1 MTDNR
6 IHPIPPLPKKIVDAV
21 SNDKL
26 AIFIGAGVSR
36 IIGCKGWDELA
47 QNLVNRCFSTKKEDG
62 SPCINFKEKDTLFRF
77 PDHKKT
83 ITICYSILKQN
94 GFEGIFFEELEK
106 SLESNSELLKS
117 QNIYDELYHLCGL
130 FITTN
135 ADRYFADYKFNPM
148 QIVYKDFNPLDI
160 DRTKLYHIHGLIP
173 HRKSLV
179 FTVPQYI
186 QRYTDKPFREFLE
199 TIFEEYVVLF
209 VGYGMSEFELLDFLI
224 TKFDPDKGKKPKH
237 FILLPYFTGNE
248 NSLVLD
254 QHYYNSMGISV
265 VGYENDEKGYDQLY
279 DIIKEWSSEINQ
291 ISAYPSDSRKEIDD
305 AIDNYK
311 EDVVDRI
318 FQIIR
323 NDKPIENYFFKKLA
337 STDNPF
343 PWIRH
348 LKERGYLNPKNNP
361 PPQEVPYWNVL
372 GYLENVATQNS
383 KNPSGEIT
391 ELLLDTINS
400 ILDPRID
407 NHLTDR
413 TIVKIIFTLPLE
425 QITDEHFEFIRASL
439 KSKGGTTLI
448 ASEIEKTSLQKLID
462 NEADGLVLKLMDVI
476 FEYQEADSEV
486 LDRYSSVMGKF
497 WFNSLLK
504 KCKPAIAKLCG
515 TEAAGIAISK
525 MRIITEEGS
534 ASRFNRIWIPTIE
547 DHQQT
552 TFTDRYECQMVHFVR
567 DMFERS
573 EPDQIKA
580 KINNLINEEHPI
592 FKRIAVHTI
601 NYHYSD
607 LNELFWNWKENPLD
621 EDELKH
627 ELWELLNDNCSS
639 FTKKDIEKVMRW
651 IESKDY
657 YVPVELRDDNGRKEP
672 LAYQKKEWL
681 LAILKTDD
689 PDVLTSYEK
698 YNKICPTELDHPGFD
713 YWSEGGTSWG
723 TISPIEKV
731 ELLDKSNEE
740 IAEYL
745 ITYKE
750 EQGWNKPSIEG
761 LSEILRNS
769 VSENP
774 DKFANDMTPFLT
786 VQRTYQHALLWGLL
800 EAWRTKKDFAWDG
813 ILNFT
818 SQIIESDEFWNEKY
832 GEGSWNYRNW
842 IVSQIADLI
851 KEGTKDDNHAFDA
864 ELLPH
869 AENIL
874 LILVEKTESDLSE
887 MDDIITS
894 VLNSSKGKIFS
905 AMINYSRH
913 YARLFRNEQGDKW
926 VEAIKEDFDRRLNRE
941 VEPSLDVS
949 VILGEYLA
957 NLYYLDEDWVK
968 SNINRIFLKDNDVH
982 WRAAFTGY
990 LFNSSTVY
998 TKLYFLLREN
1008 GHYAK
1013 GLGTH
1018 FSDHH
1023 IEERLVQ
1030 HICLGYIE
1038 EWEKLDDDKSLI
1050 TKLIKNRNVDQLS
1063 AIVSFFWMQRDKLTD
1078 KIKVKVKPLWKTLFY
1093 ILSENEENTEYQKVI
1108 ANLSEWLSLIDEI
1121 DEQTLEWLKLSVK
1134 YQTDYG
1140 ASFFIECLLKH
1151 VEKTPAEV
1159 GEIYLEILK
1168 TGVYHPTYK
1177 EEDIQMIVRVL
1188 YEQNQ
1193 KETADRICNLYL
1205 EKGFDFLRTIYENHR
1220 NDDT

>member
-1 MTDNR
+1 MANT
-6 IHPIPPLPKKIVDAV
+6 IPKIPRLPSEIVAAV
-21 SNDKL
+21 NDKKL
-26 AIFIGAGVSR
+26 AVFIGAGVSQS
-36 IIGCKGWDELA
+36 IGCASWAGLA
-47 QNLVNRCFSTKKEDG
+47 QNLIKRCYEEK
-62 SPCINFKEKDTLFRF
+62 CINYKVKETLSQY
-77 PDHKKT
+77 PELKKI
-83 ITICYSILKQN
+83 ITICYGILEQN
-94 GFEGIFFEELEK
+94 DHIDIFFEELER
-106 SLESNSELLKS
+106 SLKPKLELIQS
-117 QNIYDELYHLCGL
+117 QNIYKELIGLRGL

-135 ADRYFADYKFNPM
+135 ADRYFADDKFDPPR
-148 QIVYKDFNPLDI
+148 ITYKDFNPSDI
-160 DRTKLYHIHGLIP
+160 DRNKLYHIHGLIP
-173 HRKSLV
+173 HRTSLV
-179 FTVPQYI
+179 FTVPHYI
-186 QRYTDKPFREFLE
+186 RRYTDDSFRTFLE

-224 TKFDPDKGKKPKH
+224 TKSDPNKGKEIKH
-237 FILLPYFTGNE
+237 FILLPYSKGNE
-248 NSLVLD
+248 NILEFD
-254 QHYYNSMGISV
+254 QYYYNSMGITIL
-265 VGYENDEKGYDQLY
+265 GYENDEKGYDQLY

-448 ASEIEKTSLQKLID
+448 APEIEKTSLQKLID
-462 NEADGLVLKLMDVI
+462 NEANGLVLKLMDVI

-504 KCKPAIAKLCG
+504 KCKPAIAELCG
-515 TEAAGIAISK
+515 TEAAEIAISK
-525 MRIITEEGS
+525 VRIITEEG

-601 NYHYSD
+601 NYHYRD
-607 LNELFWNWKENPLD
+607 LNELFWNWKKNPLD
-621 EDELKH
+621 EHELKH
-627 ELWELLNDNCSS
+627 ELYELLNDNCSS
-639 FTKKDIEKVMRW
+639 FTKEHIEKVLRW
-651 IESKDY
+651 IESKNY
-657 YVPVELRDDNGRKEP
+657 YVPTEITDDKERIGEL
-672 LAYQKKEWL
+672 LAGHKKEWL

-698 YNKICPTELDHPGFD
+698 YNKICTTELDHPGFD

-740 IAEYL
+740 IEECL

-750 EQGWNKPSIEG
+750 EQGWNKPSIGG

-774 DKFANDMTPFLT
+774 EKFANNMTPFLT

-800 EAWRTKKDFAWDG
+800 EAWRAKKDFAWDG

-869 AENIL
+869 AERIL
-874 LILVEKTESDLSE
+874 LLLVEKTESDLSE
-887 MDDIITS
+887 IDDIVTS

-905 AMINYSRH
+905 AMINYSLH
-913 YARLFRNEQGDKW
+913 CARLFRKEQGERW
-926 VEAIKEDFDRRLNRE
+926 AETIKEDFDKRLNRE
-941 VEPSLDVS
+941 VEPSLEFS
-949 VILGEYLA
+949 VTLGEYLA
-957 NLYYLDEDWVK
+957 DLYYRLDEKWVR
-968 SNINRIFLKDNDVH
+968 SNINRIFPKDNHEH
-982 WRAAFTGY
+982 WEAAFTGY
-990 LFNSSTVY
+990 LFYRSTVY
-998 TKLYFLLREN
+998 KDLYFLLRGN

-1013 GLGTH
+1013 GLETN

-1023 IEERLVQ
+1023 ITERLVQ

-1050 TKLIKNRNVDQLS
+1050 TRLIKNGNVNHLS
-1063 AIVSFFWMQRDKLTD
+1063 AIVGFFWMQRDKLTD
-1078 KIKVKVKPLWKTLFY
+1078 KIKVKVKPLWKTLFDM
-1093 ILSENEENTEYQKVI
+1093 LSEDEENTEYQKII
-1108 ANLSEWLSLIDEI
+1108 ASLAEWLSLIDEL
-1121 DEQTLEWLKLSVK
+1121 DEQTTEWLKLSAK

-1140 ASFFIECLLKH
+1140 ASFFTDYLLKH
-1151 VEKTPAEV
+1151 ASKTPVTV
-1159 GEIYLEILK
+1159 GGIYLEILK
-1168 TGVYHPTYK
+1168 AGVYHPTYK